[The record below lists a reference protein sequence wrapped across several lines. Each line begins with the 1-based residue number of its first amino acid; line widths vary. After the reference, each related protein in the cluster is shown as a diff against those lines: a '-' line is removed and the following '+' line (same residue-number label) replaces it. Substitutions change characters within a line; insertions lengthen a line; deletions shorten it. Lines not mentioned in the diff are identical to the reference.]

1 MCGGD
6 KLKEE
11 ELPMVCLSRV
21 NQLCF
26 AIIKIFITFDI
37 IIKLKTYNM
46 KKLLFT
52 VLLTAMCSTAFS
64 QDAALTAEEKK
75 EILAQSPFNNVYPTS
90 ILKSSDAYF
99 KAQMGLYK
107 EGAIAEKEAHLVAL
121 GTSAATKCQYCI
133 PYHIAELKRLGASED
148 EIKTAVLIAA
158 DIMKMSTLFYGNEF
172 DLEAF
177 KKMLKGE

>member
-1 MCGGD
+1 
-6 KLKEE
+6 
-11 ELPMVCLSRV
+11 
-21 NQLCF
+21 
-26 AIIKIFITFDI
+26 
-37 IIKLKTYNM
+37 M
-46 KKLLFT
+46 KKLLFI
-52 VLLTAMCSTAFS
+52 LLLVGLHSTCFS
-64 QDAALTAEEKK
+64 QDSILTSEEKK
-75 EILAQSPFNNVYPTS
+75 ELLAQSPFNNIYPTS
-90 ILKSSDAYF
+90 ILKSSDTYF

>member
-1 MCGGD
+1 
-6 KLKEE
+6 
-11 ELPMVCLSRV
+11 
-21 NQLCF
+21 
-26 AIIKIFITFDI
+26 
-37 IIKLKTYNM
+37 M
-46 KKLLFT
+46 KKLLFI
-52 VLLTAMCSTAFS
+52 LLFVGMYSTAFS
-64 QDAALTAEEKK
+64 QDTALTLEEKQ
-75 EILAQSPFNNVYPTS
+75 ELLAASPFNSVYPTS
-90 ILKSSDAYF
+90 ILKSSDTYF

-107 EGAIAEKEAHLVAL
+107 EGVIAEKEAHLVAL
-121 GTSAATKCQYCI
+121 ATSAAIKCEYCI

>member
-52 VLLTAMCSTAFS
+52 VLLTAMCSIAFS

>member
-1 MCGGD
+1 
-6 KLKEE
+6 
-11 ELPMVCLSRV
+11 
-21 NQLCF
+21 
-26 AIIKIFITFDI
+26 
-37 IIKLKTYNM
+37 M

-52 VLLTAMCSTAFS
+52 LLLTAMCSIAFS

-107 EGAIAEKEAHLVAL
+107 KGAIAEKEAHLVAL

-177 KKMLKGE
+177 KKMLKGK